1 MKTRN
6 WKNRKTQDAKYYEEY
21 KNKIY
26 HNAEMKGDMN
36 LFITLKGLRKGC
48 NVYLRSRWFQKRF
61 EEILDIYQMNYVSFE
76 NDLDIEYFI
85 SKRKFDKKKLIEE
98 HEKPPSEHK
107 YIGKFLG
114 YPAFSDVSNGDEERC
129 GVQFW
134 QYDTPNQRQLIY
146 GYRVPKDFPMTK
158 WIGKWNQQKKKM
170 EDVIS
175 ESFGKKRVQLT
186 LSFL

>member
-6 WKNRKTQDAKYYEEY
+6 WKRRITEDAKYYKEY
-21 KNKIY
+21 KNHIY

-36 LFITLKGLRKGC
+36 LFVTLKGLRKGC
-48 NVYLRSRWFQKRF
+48 NVYLRSRWFKKRF
-61 EEILDIYQMNYVSFE
+61 EEILKIYGMNYIVFQDDFE
-76 NDLDIEYFI
+76 IEYFI
-85 SKRKFDKKKLIEE
+85 SKKKIMEE
-98 HEKPPSEHK
+98 HGKPPSEHI

-114 YPAFSDVSNGDEERC
+114 YPAFSDVMNADEERC

-170 EDVIS
+170 EEVIS
-175 ESFGKKRVQLT
+175 ESFGKKRVQFT